1 MSVMVPLEN
10 MVSNII
16 GSIIDPFTNLIGDW
30 FWAIILVAI
39 VGAVYIKSESYAPP
53 MAVMM
58 TMSLLMTT
66 VISSDVRYFFAV
78 LSGLG
83 VMAMLYAAYTRRR

>member
-1 MSVMVPLEN
+1 MSLMVPLEN

-16 GSIIDPFTNLIGDW
+16 GSILEPFTDLIGDW

-53 MAVMM
+53 MAIMMVMSM
-58 TMSLLMTT
+58 LMTG

-78 LSGLG
+78 LSALG
-83 VMAMLYAAYTRRR
+83 VAGMLYSAYTKRR